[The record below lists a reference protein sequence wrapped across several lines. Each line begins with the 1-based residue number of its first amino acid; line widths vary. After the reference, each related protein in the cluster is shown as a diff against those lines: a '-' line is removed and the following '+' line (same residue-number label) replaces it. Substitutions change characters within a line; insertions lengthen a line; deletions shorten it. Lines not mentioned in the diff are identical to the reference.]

1 MSLNGGMVMTMFDFA
16 PLARSSIGFDRLFQ
30 VLDQASRLGASGSFP
45 SHDIEKVGENDF
57 RITLAVPGFR
67 VEDFSLESRPNA
79 LLVSGQKAERK
90 EGEYLHRGLPA
101 ASFEQRFSLAPAVRV
116 MGASLE
122 KGLLVID
129 LKREVP
135 KAMQPRRIE
144 IQGARAGGTPEQ
156 IEGDQAA

>member
-1 MSLNGGMVMTMFDFA
+1 MTMFDFA

-30 VLDQASRLGASGSFP
+30 ALDQASRLEPKPNNSFP
-45 SHDIEKVGENDF
+45 PYDIEKAGENDF

-67 VEDFSLESRPNA
+67 VEELSLESRPNL

-101 ASFEQRFSLAPAVRV
+101 ASFEQRFSLAPTVKV

-122 KGLLVID
+122 NGLLTID

-135 KAMQPRRIE
+135 EAMQPRRIE
-144 IQGARAGGTPEQ
+144 IQGGRAGGTSQQ
-156 IEGDQAA
+156 IEGQQAA

>member
-1 MSLNGGMVMTMFDFA
+1 MTMLDFA

-30 VLDQASRLGASGSFP
+30 VLDQASRLGANDGFP
-45 SHDIEKVGENDF
+45 PYDVEKVGEHDF
-57 RITLAVPGFR
+57 RITLAVPGFS
-67 VEDFSLESRPNA
+67 VEELSMESRPNL

-101 ASFEQRFSLAPAVRV
+101 ASFEQRFSLAPTVKV

-122 KGLLVID
+122 NGLLTID

-135 KAMQPRRIE
+135 EAMQPRRIE
-144 IQGARAGGTPEQ
+144 IQGGRAGGTSQQ
-156 IEGDQAA
+156 IEGQQAA

>member
-1 MSLNGGMVMTMFDFA
+1 MTMLDFA

-30 VLDQASRLGASGSFP
+30 VLDQASRLGANDGFP
-45 SHDIEKVGENDF
+45 PYDVEKVGEHDF

-67 VEDFSLESRPNA
+67 VEDLSLESRPNA

-101 ASFEQRFSLAPAVRV
+101 ASFEQRFSLAPTVKV
-116 MGASLE
+116 TSASLE
-122 KGLLVID
+122 NGLLVID

-135 KAMQPRRIE
+135 EATQPRRIE
-144 IQGARAGGTPEQ
+144 IKGGRAAGTPQ
-156 IEGDQAA
+156 QTEGHQST